1 MINKKHF
8 EEAMQRSH
16 AKKIDIDAQNHIKP
30 KVEDASN
37 DPSQT
42 EHAYQLFIEP
52 RVPTLGLCFVSSK
65 QTLC

>member
-1 MINKKHF
+1 MTYIKLVINKKHF
-8 EEAMQRSH
+8 EEAMQ
-16 AKKIDIDAQNHIKP
+16 KKIDIDAQNHIKP

-65 QTLC
+65 